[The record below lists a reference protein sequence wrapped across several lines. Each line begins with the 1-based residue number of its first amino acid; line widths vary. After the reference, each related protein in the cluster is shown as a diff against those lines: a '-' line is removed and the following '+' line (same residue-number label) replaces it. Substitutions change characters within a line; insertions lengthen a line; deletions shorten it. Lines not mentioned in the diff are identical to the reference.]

1 MISKGVLILFVFIL
15 NLAAGQEP
23 VSDSIGK
30 DSTSFL
36 YEFDMKYIGSSVQV
50 APNYYSILDYLVE
63 LLNKNPKWTVH
74 VRGHVCCG
82 PSLRVSKRRAKKAYQ
97 FLKRSGIDKS
107 RLSYKGYN
115 DLEPLAFPEKTEEDE
130 RINRR
135 VDFIIYTNK

>member
-1 MISKGVLILFVFIL
+1 MQKGILFLFVFTL
-15 NLAAGQEP
+15 SFARSQEIEHS
-23 VSDSIGK
+23 VTHADS
-30 DSTSFL
+30 SQFL
-36 YEFDMKYIGSSVQV
+36 YEFDMKYVGSSVHV
-50 APNYYSILDYLVE
+50 DPNYYSILDYLVQ
-63 LLNKNPKWTVH
+63 LLNRNPKWTVH

-82 PSLRVSKRRAKKAYQ
+82 PSPRVSKRRAKKAYQ

-115 DLEPLAFPEKTEEDE
+115 DLKPLAFPEKTEEDE